1 MKSTELLA
9 AEKVLHTITQLRE
22 ARWLVGCLAVFVL
35 GCMMIYLTPH
45 LPDLDHLQKTTL
57 KWAGVVAMLASV
69 MLAIFG
75 SIVAIRNHHATAM
88 SAE

>member
-1 MKSTELLA
+1 MPSAELLA
-9 AEKVLHTITQLRE
+9 AEKALRTITQIRE

-35 GCMMIYLTPH
+35 GCVMIYLTPH
-45 LPDLDHLQKTTL
+45 LPELDHLQTTTL
-57 KWAGVVAMLASV
+57 KWAGVVAMLAGV

-88 SAE
+88 SAQ